1 MKRRTLAPDATATEA
16 RTVPKIPIL
25 WTFHQRIP
33 GLTRYV
39 TFALSILL
47 LASCGVFASPSPTPE
62 PVVINFAFPADL
74 ASYYDG
80 LIETFNQEHPHI
92 TVERKTA
99 RSAETWRYLFRENQV
114 DVFWF
119 TSDGDLFKDLYQDGQ
134 ILSLTPLIQQSASFD
149 PQDFYPSLL
158 EPYNLEGNVWAL
170 PAGVNLAVTYYNKDL
185 FDRYNVA
192 YPESGWTW
200 DDLLMAAMA
209 TRDPNE
215 GVYGLV
221 GQPIFVVPF
230 VYQHGGQIVDD
241 WRAPTRLTLDDPL
254 TIEAIEWYTD
264 LIHDY
269 DVMPSPQSAQEQFGN
284 DGSPAYIYWRG
295 KAAMYLGFYSDR
307 GGESW
312 GPQARWQMNW
322 GMVPLPRNER
332 ASTLGLLMAYAASA
346 DTRHPEACWEWM
358 TYLSEQIPPF
368 VLPARRS
375 LAQSAEY
382 TDQVG
387 AEIAAVARAS
397 IEDAL
402 ILPDVQ
408 VADLGEQ
415 TESFGEAL
423 TEIMNGNVAALEAL
437 TALQQQL
444 ATQQ

>member
-1 MKRRTLAPDATATEA
+1 MSSHSLATKTII
-16 RTVPKIPIL
+16 VCL
-25 WTFHQRIP
+25 SV
-33 GLTRYV
+33 GLL
-39 TFALSILL
+39 AGLL
-47 LASCGVFASPSPTPE
+47 LAGCAALASPTPTPE

-74 ASYYDG
+74 ANHYDP
-80 LIETFNQEHPHI
+80 LIEQFNQEHPHI

-99 RSAETWRYLFRENQV
+99 RSEETWRYLFRENQV

-119 TSDGDLFKDLYQDGQ
+119 TSEGELFEEFYREGQ
-134 ILSLTPLIQQSASFD
+134 VLNLTPLIQQSDSFD

-158 EPYNLEGNVWAL
+158 EPYNIEGNTWAL
-170 PAGVNLAVTYYNKDL
+170 PAGVNLAVVYYNKDI

-192 YPESGWTW
+192 YPEAGWSW
-200 DDLLMAAMA
+200 DDLLMAAMS
-209 TRDPNE
+209 TRDPDE

-230 VYQHGGQIVDD
+230 VYQHGGQIMDD
-241 WRAPTRLTLDDPL
+241 WRAPNRLTLDAPL
-254 TIEAIEWYTD
+254 TIEAIEWYAG

-269 DVMPSPQSAQEQFGN
+269 DVMPSPQSAEEQFGN
-284 DGSPAYIYWRG
+284 EGSPPYIYWRA

-307 GGESW
+307 GGEAW

-322 GMVPLPRNER
+322 GMVPLPRDER
-332 ASTLGLLMAYAASA
+332 ASTLGFLMAYAASA
-346 DTRHPEACWEWM
+346 NTRHPEACWEWM

-375 LAQSAEY
+375 LAESAEY

-387 AEIAAVARAS
+387 AEIAEVARAS
-397 IEDAL
+397 IENAL

-408 VADLGEQ
+408 VADLDQ
-415 TESFGEAL
+415 QAESFGEVLA
-423 TEIMNGNVAALEAL
+423 EIMNGNRTALEAL

-444 ATQQ
+444 DAQQ